1 MRLKFYGTRGSV
13 SVNREGF
20 NRYGGNTTCV
30 QLISDCIPV
39 DQNLFI
45 DAGTG
50 ILPAGVK
57 AAKVGIREATILFT
71 HYHHDHT
78 QGLLLTPPTFM
89 DQVRINCF
97 GPEEHGVGPN
107 EMLETIMMP
116 PFHPVAYGRVS
127 HHFRCKGIK
136 IPEAQAMVIHPK
148 GGFKLLEVEELFKFE
163 HSVPAQVKFRQ
174 GAAFPISECLV
185 IRMWKTNHPERA
197 ISYRFEERPSGKVF
211 VFMTD
216 HENLDGISQD
226 LKKHLLGTDFLVM
239 DSQYKRETYD
249 SRTAQF
255 GHGTPDYCVRV
266 ATATGAR
273 LLGLTH
279 HDPFSSDEVI
289 DEILQEAKVAARH
302 YGFTGPVI
310 ALHDYEEVDV

>member
-1 MRLKFYGTRGSV
+1 MRLIFYGTRGSV

-30 QLISDCIPV
+30 QLDSDCIPSG
-39 DQNLFI
+39 QRLFI

-50 ILPAGVK
+50 SLPAGFEAVK
-57 AAKVGIREATILFT
+57 AGIREVTILFT

-97 GPEEHGVGPN
+97 GPEEYGVGPKQ
-107 EMLETIMMP
+107 MLETIMTP
-116 PFHPVAYGRVS
+116 PYHPVAYGRVG
-127 HHFRCKGIK
+127 HHFRCKGIP
-136 IPEAQAMVIHPK
+136 IPEVKAMIVHPQ
-148 GGFKLLEVEELFKFE
+148 GGFKLLEVAELYNLE
-163 HSVPAQVKFRQ
+163 QTAPAQVRFRQ
-174 GAAFPISECLV
+174 GESFPISECLV

-197 ISYRFEERPSGKVF
+197 ISYRFEERPTDKVF

-216 HENLDGISQD
+216 HENMDGTSQD
-226 LKKHLLGTDFLVM
+226 LKNHLQGTDFLAM

-249 SRTAQF
+249 TRTAQW

-266 ATATGAR
+266 AFETGVR
-273 LLGLTH
+273 KLGLTH
-279 HDPFSSDEVI
+279 HDPFSSDAMI
-289 DEILQEAKVAARH
+289 DEILQEARDAAKH
-302 YGFTGPVI
+302 CGFTGSII
-310 ALHDYEEVDV
+310 ALHDYEVVEV